1 MRFAALFASWHAS
14 IIPTSPRTR
23 RLLRKN
29 LRRSTKRTRYWAT
42 QRNVQNTISSAQIG
56 TDRADS
62 SRRHSGAHNQRKA
75 DITSGAATVVAFNSS
90 LAVPDSATFSKP
102 FSVAAAA
109 ARLSADL
116 ADVRRLRS
124 VEPMSRPTSWLH
136 WQKRGTD

>member
-14 IIPTSPRTR
+14 IIPTSLRTR

-56 TDRADS
+56 TDQADS
-62 SRRHSGAHNQRKA
+62 SRRLNGAHNQRKA
-75 DITSGAATVVAFNSS
+75 DITSGAAMAVAFNSS
-90 LAVPDSATFSKP
+90 SAVPDSAIFSRL

-116 ADVRRLRS
+116 ADVTRLRS
-124 VEPMSRPTSWLH
+124 AEPMSRPTSWLH
-136 WQKRGTD
+136 W